1 MKKIDKIEMLA
12 KNVINKGDISFEELF
27 KVICTLT
34 QKEISQVC
42 EKIYANRLETY
53 AVVDKNKNV
62 IDIIWA

>member
-1 MKKIDKIEMLA
+1 MKEIDKIEMLA
-12 KNVINKGDISFEELF
+12 KNVINKGDMSFEELF
-27 KVICTLT
+27 KVICALT

-42 EKIYANRLETY
+42 EKIYANGLETY